1 MGRAQPFAEFLFGKK
16 MGGKRW
22 GLLFSVFFTRKIFP
36 AADGRDDALEK
47 SGFLPVTGKSRFC
60 GWGGKSPE
68 QGSVTV
74 VPPSFPLSLSHSSGL
89 RLGEVCRPERKIK
102 RKRKE
107 QDHWARDRL

>member
-68 QGSVTV
+68 QGKCHRPSAKLSSFAFSFVR
-74 VPPSFPLSLSHSSGL
+74 PPARRGLSAGA
-89 RLGEVCRPERKIK
+89 KN
-102 RKRKE
+102 
-107 QDHWARDRL
+107 